1 MATLNTTN
9 IKHASSG
16 SNNIVLASDG
26 KVTFPQ
32 NTGNILQ
39 VVSTTKTAMF
49 SEALTQGAFSADAMS
64 LSITPNSASNKI
76 LIAVNC
82 FLGSSTASRGN
93 ITIYKAGSVL
103 TGSIGDADG
112 SKNRTS
118 LQVGFNNTARGNS
131 ASGTYLDTAGGTSA
145 ITYSVRLSH
154 GAASTQTIYLNQVH
168 SESDNS
174 TYSRSASTITLMEV
188 AA

>member
-1 MATLNTTN
+1 MPIALNGSTGVVTGLAALPDSAMA
-9 IKHASSG
+9 SG
-16 SNNIVLASDG
+16 SI
-26 KVTFPQ
+26 
-32 NTGNILQ
+32 IQ
-39 VVSTTKTAMF
+39 VVSTTKTDVF
-49 SEALTQGAFSADAMS
+49 SESLASGAFSADAMS
-64 LSITPNSASNKI
+64 LSITPSSASNKI

-82 FLGSSTASRGN
+82 FLGSSTTSRGN

-112 SKNRTS
+112 NRNRTS

-154 GAASTQTIYLNQVH
+154 GGSTTQTVYLNRVH
-168 SESDNS
+168 TESD
-174 TYSRSASTITLMEV
+174 TDDYSRSASTITLMEV
-188 AA
+188 VA